1 MTAAQMHGRNPEDV
15 TKQMRDAAKVINLGI
30 MYGMS
35 PHGLSNAIGMSYEQ
49 ANGFISKFKELR
61 KPLFDYMDKIIEETR
76 KTGYAETM
84 FGRRRYFP
92 DINSKNFILRQA
104 AERAAV
110 NMPIQGTE
118 ADLMKLAMVECEREL
133 DKLGKDCN
141 ILLQVHDSI
150 LIECPIELSKKV
162 AETIRN
168 TMENVYKLPLN
179 LKVDIK
185 TANNWGDL

>member
-1 MTAAQMHGRNPEDV
+1 MWSDC
-15 TKQMRDAAKVINLGI
+15 
-30 MYGMS
+30 S
-35 PHGLSNAIGMSYEQ
+35 
-49 ANGFISKFKELR
+49 
-61 KPLFDYMDKIIEETR
+61 
-76 KTGYAETM
+76 
-84 FGRRRYFP
+84 
-92 DINSKNFILRQA
+92 NFILRQA

-133 DKLGKDCN
+133 NKLGKDCN

-150 LIECPIELSKKV
+150 LIECPKDLSKKV
-162 AETIRN
+162 AEIIRN
-168 TMENVYKLPLN
+168 TMEKVYKLPLN